1 MQAKTFEF
9 QQRRAELFLGRL
21 QGEFLICPRELTAV
35 CAFSEEP
42 VPVGE
47 WGNLTYHP
55 IRKGDNWGHNR
66 AWSSGYFVLSG
77 KMPMAESRGRV
88 PAVRLNF
95 CGELLVADM
104 EERCRCGLTSYS
116 VFETYCTR
124 EYHRIG
130 DLVESDGS
138 FSFRVEAAANHL
150 SGIEIPF
157 TQLPGVH
164 SKLDFYETVIRHMEY
179 GWFDEERFQLA
190 MDVELLL
197 NQVQMLQGRNIRV
210 RRVMAALA
218 RAIDV
223 YAENPEN
230 SSAARQE
237 LKEVLACHADASA
250 LQTTAVGH
258 AHIDT
263 GWMWPVRESIRKCAR
278 TYASQL
284 ELIGRYPEYIFGA
297 SAPQHFAFLKKHY
310 PELYARVK
318 AAVKAGRIEPQGGM
332 WVEADTNL
340 TSGESLIRQ
349 FVHGKNFFRDE
360 FGVEVT
366 NLWIPDVFGYSGALP
381 QIIRKCRCDFFLT
394 QKLSWNKYNTFP
406 HNTFRW
412 IGIDGSEVVTH
423 FPPENTYNSRLLP
436 ETLVPAGDRFVE
448 NDFLTET
455 MSLFGIGDGGG
466 GPREEYI
473 QAGLRQKDLEGSPR
487 ISFGTAESYFRQV
500 LKKRD
505 QLAGWHG
512 ELYFETHRGTYTTQ
526 ALTKKMNRKNEYA
539 LTAVEML
546 WSMLPVQEYP
556 QEALDRLWK
565 TLLLN
570 QFHDILPGSS
580 IKLVYDV
587 TKREHREIAET
598 CEDLLRQAAERLFT
612 PSADTAVAINLLSS
626 PVERSFA
633 LPEGWLAAERADG
646 EASLSGNGCMQT
658 VIPPFSAVTIRKKEV
673 AALDAVPVSGGTV
686 LENELV
692 RYEFNGNGE
701 LISAKDR
708 RTGKEILAPGG
719 RGNIFTL
726 YVDMPNDYDAWDVD
740 EFYRNRPF
748 AHARLTAMDRVDSPV
763 RQTLFCRYEIGSSVI
778 EQEISLENGSKGL
791 RFDTRVDWREE
802 HKFLRTAFETA
813 YTHVRDGIF
822 DIQYGYLARPA
833 YVNTSWDAARFET
846 SAHRFADLSDQESGV
861 ALLNDCKYGYYVR
874 EGILDLAL
882 LRSPRSPDH
891 TADMGEHEFTYLF
904 LPHTGA
910 LADSE
915 VQDRAAEL
923 NRPPLVF
930 AGLSGDLPVPFR
942 LSGEGVTL
950 GAVKRAEK
958 SEDLIIRLAEKS
970 GRHSKAVLVFPQKV
984 CIAACDMLEWEDLAP
999 AETTDRQELEFT
1011 PFEIKT
1017 LRIKKLSR
1025 LLEKKRFSGK
1035 VS

>member
-1 MQAKTFEF
+1 MQEKTFEF
-9 QQRRAELFLGRL
+9 QFRRAELFLDRL
-21 QGEFLICPRELTAV
+21 QGTFLTDARPLTALF
-35 CAFSEEP
+35 AFSENP
-42 VPVGE
+42 VPVEE
-47 WGNLTYHP
+47 WAKLNYEP
-55 IRKGDNWGHNR
+55 IEKGANWAQDK

-77 KMPMAESRGRV
+77 KMPVQEAAGRV

-95 CGELLVADM
+95 SGELLVTDM
-104 EERCRCGLTSYS
+104 AGKCRCGLTSYS
-116 VFETYCTR
+116 VFETHCTR

-130 DLVESDGS
+130 DLMAADGT

-150 SGIEIPF
+150 SGIHMPWEY
-157 TQLPGVH
+157 LPRENADRNYYH
-164 SKLDFYETVIRHMEY
+164 TCIEHMDY
-179 GWFDEERFQLA
+179 GWFDEDRFQLA
-190 MDVELLL
+190 MDVQLLL
-197 NQVQMLQGRNIRV
+197 QQAQFLKGRQIRV
-210 RRVMAALA
+210 RRIVAALA
-218 RAIDV
+218 RAMDV

-230 SSAARQE
+230 SAAARNE
-237 LKEVLACHADASA
+237 LKAVLACHADASS

-258 AHIDT
+258 SHIDT
-263 GWMWPVRESIRKCAR
+263 AWMWPVRESIRKCAR

-284 ELIGRYPEYIFGA
+284 ELIARYPEYIFGA
-297 SAPQHFAFLKKHY
+297 SAPQHFAFLKQHY

-318 AAVKAGRIEPQGGM
+318 EAVKAGRIELQGGM

-381 QIIRKCRCDFFLT
+381 QIVRKSRCDFFLT

-436 ETLVPAGDRFVE
+436 ETLVEAGERFVE
-448 NDFLTET
+448 NDFLTES

-487 ISFGTAESYFRQV
+487 ISFGTADSFFRRV
-500 LKKRD
+500 LKMRD
-505 QLAGWHG
+505 KLASWHG

-526 ALTKKMNRKNEYA
+526 AKTKKMNRKNEYA

-546 WSMLPVQEYP
+546 WSMLPEKDYP
-556 QEALDRLWK
+556 REDLDRFWK
-565 TLLLN
+565 LLLLN

-580 IKLVYDV
+580 IKLVYD
-587 TKREHREIAET
+587 TTEAEHRLIAEG
-598 CEDLLRQAAERLFT
+598 CEKLLRQAAEKMFQNS
-612 PSADTAVAINLLSS
+612 PDTAVAVNLLSS
-626 PVERSFA
+626 PVERSFK
-633 LPEGWLAAERADG
+633 LPENWQAAERADG
-646 EASLSGNGCMQT
+646 EAALSGNGYIRT
-658 VIPPFSAVTIRKKEV
+658 VIPPFSAVTLRKK
-673 AALDAVPVSGGTV
+673 AAAVQEPCTVTGGTV
-686 LENELV
+686 LENDLI
-692 RYEFNGNGE
+692 RYMFNDNGE
-701 LISAKDR
+701 LISAVDR
-708 RTGKEILAPGG
+708 TSGKEQLAPGG

-726 YVDMPNDYDAWDVD
+726 YVDMPNAYDAWDVED
-740 EFYRNRPF
+740 FYRDKPF
-748 AHARLTAMDRVDSPV
+748 AHARLTSMRRLDTPV
-763 RQTLFCRYEIGSSVI
+763 RQTLFCRYEIGSSAV
-778 EQEISLENGSKGL
+778 EQVISLDAGSRGL
-791 RFDTRVDWREE
+791 RFDTRVDWQEN

-813 YTHVRDGIF
+813 YTHVQNGIF
-822 DIQYGYLARPA
+822 DIQYGYLTRPA
-833 YVNTSWDAARFET
+833 YVNTSWDAARFE
-846 SAHRFADLSDQESGV
+846 SCAHRFADLSDMESGV

-874 EGILDLAL
+874 EGVLDLAL
-882 LRSPRSPDH
+882 LRSPRTPDH
-891 TADMGEHEFTYLF
+891 LADKGEQTFTYLF

-910 LADSE
+910 LAESE

-930 AGLSGDLPVPFR
+930 DGLSGSLPVPFR
-942 LSGEGVTL
+942 LDGDGVTL

-970 GRHSKAVLVFPQKV
+970 GRHSKAVLTFPQSV
-984 CIAACDMLEWEDLAP
+984 CISACDMLEWEDLSP
-999 AETTDRQELEFT
+999 AESTDRLELEFT

-1017 LRIKKLSR
+1017 LRIKR
-1025 LLEKKRFSGK
+1025 
-1035 VS
+1035 